1 MKQMKEELKQK
12 KYWIWFSRIKGLGS
26 KRKQKLLS
34 KFQTPE
40 QIYALTKQDLQKVK
54 GIGKVTEQEILSLT
68 YREDLEQYIEEMER
82 NGVSLLTIKDKEYP
96 QPLKE
101 IYDPPIALYT
111 QGNVKAI
118 NTNSIAMVGARDCS
132 LYGEKA
138 AYYFSYHLAKQ
149 GRTIISGLAEGIDSF
164 SHLGCL
170 AAGGNTIAIM
180 GHGIDQIYP
189 QKNQLLGKQIIK
201 QNGLILSEYPLGVGP
216 ERMNFPARN
225 RIISGMSQGVL
236 VIEAKE
242 KSGTMI
248 TVDFALE
255 QGRDV
260 YAVPGNINSPFSV
273 GTNRL
278 IQEGAAK
285 MVRNYLDID

>member
-1 MKQMKEELKQK
+1 MKETLKNK

-34 KFQTPE
+34 EFQTPE
-40 QIYALTKQDLQKVK
+40 RIYALTKQDLEKVK
-54 GIGKVTEQEILSLT
+54 GIGKAIGQEILSEA
-68 YREDLEQYIEEMER
+68 YREDLEQYIEEMEK
-82 NGVSLLTIKDKEYP
+82 NKVSLLTIQDKEYP
-96 QPLKE
+96 QNLKE
-101 IYDPPIALYT
+101 IYDPPISLYA
-111 QGNVKAI
+111 QGNLTII
-118 NTNSIAMVGARDCS
+118 NSNGIAMVGCRDCS
-132 LYGEKA
+132 SYGEKA

-180 GHGIDQIYP
+180 GNGIDQVYP
-189 QKNQLLGKQIIK
+189 KKNQILAEQIIK
-201 QNGLILSEYPLGVGP
+201 QDGLILSEYPLGVEP

-225 RIISGMSQGVL
+225 RIISGISQGVL
-236 VIEAKE
+236 VVEAKE

-260 YAVPGNINSPFSV
+260 YAIPGNINSPFSV

-278 IQEGAAK
+278 IQEGGAK
-285 MVRNYLDID
+285 LVKSYLDID